1 MGEIKVKFEEEKE
14 TMRTIRFKEANV
26 VPGDVPIIGTLY
38 VPKMTLKVIGWESG
52 DYLYATISTE

>member
-14 TMRTIRFKEANV
+14 TMRTIRFKESNV

-38 VPKMTLKVIGWESG
+38 VPKMTLKSIGWESG